1 MINNKFVY
9 VKLTNIFSLILIL
22 ESNFGQSYGFK
33 WGLPRWFCGKE
44 GALSG
49 ATGDSDS
56 ILWLGRYPG
65 GGNSN
70 LVQCSFFF
78 FFNIYLFICRV
89 LITRPPGRSLLQY
102 PCLGNPMDRGAWWAA
117 ESMCLQT
124 NVFGFFWSENVD
136 RVHKM
141 LPTSV
146 IVAKLVKWI
155 QCPNLTLQS
164 LAFFTFLLFLNDFCS
179 VFISHCPI
187 LHCIK
192 KPRVLWGYRHDRKPL

>member
-49 ATGDSDS
+49 ASGDSGS
-56 ILWLGRYPG
+56 IPWLGRYPG

-78 FFNIYLFICRV
+78 FLNIYLFICRV
-89 LITRPPGRSLLQY
+89 LITGPPGRSLLQY
-102 PCLGNPMDRGAWWAA
+102 SCLGNPMDRGAWWAA

-136 RVHKM
+136 RVTQDASNFCHSCQDGKM
-141 LPTSV
+141 NPVPKFNSSKSGILYFS
-146 IVAKLVKWI
+146 ALFKW
-155 QCPNLTLQS
+155 
-164 LAFFTFLLFLNDFCS
+164 LLF
-179 VFISHCPI
+179 
-187 LHCIK
+187 CIYFS
-192 KPRVLWGYRHDRKPL
+192 LSYFTLY